1 MQSYPSNVRS
11 KILTV
16 YQDLLIAV
24 EEAKKLSRAAG
35 MNQRNAVISH
45 VNSKYTQ
52 HENVLEKSKI
62 CEDLFLRIKIL
73 TALSEKLKDPID
85 FLSNHLKSE
94 EMIHELNEMISQSVE
109 SENYETAAILKKCLD
124 TILEPK

>member
-1 MQSYPSNVRS
+1 MHRYPSNLRA
-11 KILTV
+11 KILTT
-16 YQDLLIAV
+16 YQDILIAL
-24 EEAKKLSRAAG
+24 EDAKKLSRAAG

-62 CEDLFLRIKIL
+62 CEDLFFRIKIL

-85 FLSNHLKSE
+85 FLSNHLKYKQ
-94 EMIHELNEMISQSVE
+94 MIQELDVLIIQSVQ
-109 SENYETAAILKKCLD
+109 SENYETAAILKKCRD
-124 TILEPK
+124 TFLEPK